1 MANYYYKPL
10 NIVLN
15 YKQISNV
22 IIPTRQVSMEDLTF
36 NILLVE
42 DDEVDIMNV
51 KRAFKK
57 INVSST
63 LFLASDG
70 LEALAMLREQ
80 DPSDSSSA
88 MSINRLLILLDL
100 NMPKMNGIEFLR
112 ELRAD
117 DRLKS
122 IPVVVL
128 TTSNQEQDRLEAYQF
143 NVAGYL
149 IKPVVFN
156 NFVETMATFSQYWK
170 LCKMP

>member
-1 MANYYYKPL
+1 MQ
-10 NIVLN
+10 N
-15 YKQISNV
+15 YKQVSHV
-22 IIPTRQVSMEDLTF
+22 IIPTRQGSMEDLTF

-70 LEALAMLREQ
+70 LEALALLREQ
-80 DPSDSSSA
+80 DPSEIANSSNKI
-88 MSINRLLILLDL
+88 SINRLLILLDL

-117 DRLKS
+117 EKLKS

-128 TTSNQEQDRLEAYQF
+128 TTSNQEQDRVEAYQF

-149 IKPVVFN
+149 VKPVVFN
-156 NFVETMATFSQYWK
+156 NFLETMTTFSQYWK

>member
-1 MANYYYKPL
+1 ML
-10 NIVLN
+10 D
-15 YKQISNV
+15 YKQISPV

-70 LEALAMLREQ
+70 LEALALLRQEQ
-80 DPSDSSSA
+80 DPSDSFDSSNKI
-88 MSINRLLILLDL
+88 SINRLLILLDL

-117 DRLKS
+117 EKLKS
-122 IPVVVL
+122 LPVVVL
-128 TTSNQEQDRLEAYQF
+128 TTSNQEQDRVEAYQF

-149 IKPVVFN
+149 VKPVVFN
-156 NFVETMATFSQYWK
+156 NFVETMAAFSQYWK

>member
-1 MANYYYKPL
+1 
-10 NIVLN
+10 
-15 YKQISNV
+15 
-22 IIPTRQVSMEDLTF
+22 MEDLTF

-70 LEALAMLREQ
+70 LEALALLRQEQ
-80 DPSDSSSA
+80 DPSDSFDSSNKI
-88 MSINRLLILLDL
+88 SINRLLILLDL

-117 DRLKS
+117 EKLKS
-122 IPVVVL
+122 LPVVVL
-128 TTSNQEQDRLEAYQF
+128 TTSNQEQDRVEAYQF

-149 IKPVVFN
+149 VKPVVFN
-156 NFVETMATFSQYWK
+156 NFVETMAAFSQYWK